1 MPKYILRRFCE
12 MVLTLFLV
20 ASGTFFLLSAVPGNA
35 LSQKINKLPVATQE
49 RVLAK
54 YGYDKP
60 VLERYVVTLKNY
72 VINRDFGES
81 IVQAGDTVSGIISSK
96 LPVSARLG
104 IQQIVIG
111 VTLGILLGT
120 IAAMKRNTIIDY
132 IILVCSMLL
141 KSVPVIV
148 LALLLQKYL
157 TKGSILDLPIIG
169 WPSGN
174 DLWLGGWEYTILPTM
189 AGAGTYLAY
198 YCRLTKTS
206 MLDCIN
212 QEYTLTA
219 RSKGLSEASIV
230 RKHVLRN
237 SFIPIVTVLPVTVS
251 GIITGAFFIENV
263 FAIPGIG
270 KYFISAVNQR
280 DVPIVMGLTI
290 FSAAIYIAAIFITD
304 ILYTIVDPR
313 IKLAK

>member
-1 MPKYILRRFCE
+1 

-35 LSQKINKLPVATQE
+35 LSQKIDKLPAATQE

-72 VINRDFGES
+72 IVNRDFGES

-104 IQQIVIG
+104 LQQIVIG

-132 IILVCSMLL
+132 IILVGSMLL

-157 TKGSILDLPIIG
+157 TKGAVFDFPIVG
-169 WPSGN
+169 WASGKE
-174 DLWLGGWEYTILPTM
+174 LWFGGWKYTILPTI
-189 AGAGTYLAY
+189 AGAGIYLAY

-219 RSKGLSEASIV
+219 RSKGLSEVSIV

-251 GIITGAFFIENV
+251 GIMEGAFFIENV

-270 KYFISAVNQR
+270 KYFISAVKQR

-290 FSAAIYIAAIFITD
+290 FSATIYIIAIFITD
-304 ILYTIVDPR
+304 ILYTLVDPR
-313 IKLAK
+313 INLAK

>member
-1 MPKYILRRFCE
+1 M
-12 MVLTLFLV
+12 
-20 ASGTFFLLSAVPGNA
+20 
-35 LSQKINKLPVATQE
+35 
-49 RVLAK
+49 AK

-72 VINRDFGES
+72 IVNRDFGES

-104 IQQIVIG
+104 LQQIVIG

-132 IILVCSMLL
+132 IILVGSMLL

-157 TKGSILDLPIIG
+157 TKGAVFDFPIVG
-169 WPSGN
+169 WASGKE
-174 DLWLGGWEYTILPTM
+174 LWFGGWKYTILPTI

-219 RSKGLSEASIV
+219 RSKGLSEANIV

-251 GIITGAFFIENV
+251 GIMEGAFFIENV

-290 FSAAIYIAAIFITD
+290 FSATIYIIAIFITD
-304 ILYTIVDPR
+304 ILYTLVDPR
-313 IKLAK
+313 INLAK